1 LLLGGAGMS
10 GRRHATLIM
19 VLVLIGTAVSL
30 LASAP
35 PSAAHTHVEVGP
47 YEFEVGWLEEPP
59 IVGLLNGVFLG
70 LSWVVNGTP
79 VVGVQD
85 RLTVTLLTGP
95 ASMVGSLEP
104 LFSEPGGYTFPVIPT
119 REGSYSVRV
128 EGSLNGTTV
137 NFTQEIEAVAG
148 RSDFEFPVD
157 DPTPPELDQAI
168 GAVEAENTAL
178 RAQLGAALA
187 LAVAG
192 AVIGT
197 VGLAVGVFAWRRTD
211 QKP

>member
-1 LLLGGAGMS
+1 MS

-19 VLVLIGTAVSL
+19 VLVLIGTAVWL

-47 YEFEVGWLEEPP
+47 SEFVVGWLEEPP

-104 LFSEPGGYTFPVIPT
+104 LFSEPGGDTCPVIPT
-119 REGSYSVRV
+119 W
-128 EGSLNGTTV
+128 
-137 NFTQEIEAVAG
+137 G
-148 RSDFEFPVD
+148 RFVLGPGRGLSQGHDPQLSARNRGCPGPVC
-157 DPTPPELDQAI
+157 
-168 GAVEAENTAL
+168 L
-178 RAQLGAALA
+178 RIPG
-187 LAVAG
+187 
-192 AVIGT
+192 
-197 VGLAVGVFAWRRTD
+197 R
-211 QKP
+211 